1 MSSNRTLYYSIE
13 KIRGTFSKVSIT
25 SFFKIAFPLSN
36 NGNGIGGGL
45 LTRLQRAGV
54 LDYNASNGLDP
65 IEHLELLCSSTIL
78 PGPSFKAS
86 EVIGN
91 RQGIVEKYPLY
102 KQYPELAMTF
112 FVDSNHKIIRFFEE
126 WTNFINPLY
135 GNSGAEADSLSNGQI
150 GSDASSENSYY
161 RLRYPDQYTQ
171 NILVTKFERDLN
183 SIEAVGNQTRV
194 KNSSYLTYKFIKA
207 YPNNIIA
214 SPVSYNGSDI
224 LTYTVTFNYSRYIVL
239 QQPALFGAT
248 LTINDATTQQQQLG
262 DFFQNPL
269 SATIA

>member
-1 MSSNRTLYYSIE
+1 MSSNQTLHYPIE
-13 KIRGTFSKVSIT
+13 KIRRTFSKVSVT
-25 SFFKIAFPLSN
+25 SFFKVAFPLSN
-36 NGNGIGGGL
+36 NDNGLGGGL
-45 LTRLQRAGV
+45 LNRLAKAGV
-54 LDYNASNGLDP
+54 LDYNASEGLDP
-65 IEHLELLCSSTIL
+65 LEHIELLCSNTIL
-78 PGPSFKAS
+78 PGPAFKAS

-126 WTNFINPLY
+126 WTNYINPLY
-135 GNSGAEADSLSNGQI
+135 GNSGREVSSTPNGQI
-150 GSDASSENSYY
+150 SQDASAENSYY

-183 SIEAVGNQTRV
+183 SIEADGNQTRF

-239 QQPALFGAT
+239 QSSPAFGPS
-248 LTINDATTQQQQLG
+248 LTINDATTQSSWG
-262 DFFQNPL
+262 DYSENPL
-269 SATIA
+269 SSTFA